1 MSVTKTFVICYPKKQ
16 LKEKKMIHGIQNVSF
31 AGKGQLVKKGI
42 EVSQSAINSFAAAK
56 GLMPN
61 PQISKAI
68 DSQTMNDV
76 YKAFEFKNIF
86 ITPQIKRAIPEPIDK
101 AFVERCNSYA
111 ISRGIPQDK
120 IGSKM
125 NIEG

>member
-1 MSVTKTFVICYPKKQ
+1 
-16 LKEKKMIHGIQNVSF
+16 MIQGIQNVSF

-56 GLMPN
+56 GLMPS
-61 PQISKAI
+61 PQMSKAV
-68 DSQTMNDV
+68 DSQSMKDV
-76 YKAFEFKNIF
+76 YKSFEFKNI
-86 ITPQIKRAIPEPIDK
+86 ILKPQSKKVNQEPIDK
-101 AFVERCNSYA
+101 VFVERCNSYA

-125 NIEG
+125 NLEG